1 MNIFTK
7 IKKFLTPYKWETIW
21 TGEASGYLT
30 LNGERVRS
38 TNLVCVVKYDRNKDT
53 YISYMTNGDLEKD
66 IDINCLAAQSPSL
79 RETLQKNGI
88 RI

>member
-21 TGEASGYLT
+21 TGEANGYLT

-38 TNLVCVVKYDRNKDT
+38 TPLICVVKYDRYKDT
-53 YISYMTNGDLEKD
+53 YISYMTNGNLEKE
-66 IDINCLAAQSPSL
+66 IDINWLAAQCPSL
-79 RETLQKNGI
+79 REVLQKNGI